1 MDTMN
6 ERKQAEEI
14 DPATMDATPY
24 YWTKLRF
31 KDKLYGQYGVKDTL
45 SYMDAIS
52 VLCYH
57 QMGLLPVVR
66 ASEYQDLQMELY
78 HRSHPIGVFRGE
90 EVIRFLVGHDQQL
103 FSHMDLVSER
113 FPDFKAHEKLLTGE
127 SYAHLVSR
135 KTGRKYIGNPM
146 NEKEMME
153 PRYFRM
159 VRPNGYVVG
168 EFALS
173 AIDPLPSFTKEQL
186 RGDFCFELLK
196 QDGTVRSRLSI
207 QAYSFIQNFEATG
220 WPYYEPGAG
229 FGSTLIARGY
239 HEPFILSHYPEYIQ
253 FLKDQ
258 GMVEQARDLQFQDT
272 VRKLWGTPEWSQDL
286 MDFHWDRTASKREA
300 SAWDWLRHIEGKVV
314 KSSIDRI
321 DTELLRE
328 DTVKD
333 LFPADLQ
340 AVVERVRSL
349 VIDYPHLLAEDRIP
363 KRILMNRSFWFPL
376 LELSGSAYNV
386 ARYIPGPLLDD
397 EIVQFD
403 LVQNGYLNPQ
413 DLGERLLRTSVA
425 PSPLR
430 DIMRDTGDMER
441 VLKDPGVVIDK
452 PMLYYAMAKDY
463 RLLTLIPEDKLW
475 DVKGF
480 EERLIHTLRR
490 QVTKASLTSQLDKLP
505 TPLRTERVNQV
516 IEELKSSLSRP
527 VPQGESRGE
536 EKSWITRL
544 GL

>member
-1 MDTMN
+1 M
-6 ERKQAEEI
+6 
-14 DPATMDATPY
+14 
-24 YWTKLRF
+24 
-31 KDKLYGQYGVKDTL
+31 
-45 SYMDAIS
+45 
-52 VLCYH
+52 
-57 QMGLLPVVR
+57 
-66 ASEYQDLQMELY
+66 
-78 HRSHPIGVFRGE
+78 
-90 EVIRFLVGHDQQL
+90 
-103 FSHMDLVSER
+103 
-113 FPDFKAHEKLLTGE
+113 
-127 SYAHLVSR
+127 
-135 KTGRKYIGNPM
+135 
-146 NEKEMME
+146 
-153 PRYFRM
+153 
-159 VRPNGYVVG
+159 
-168 EFALS
+168 
-173 AIDPLPSFTKEQL
+173 
-186 RGDFCFELLK
+186 
-196 QDGTVRSRLSI
+196 
-207 QAYSFIQNFEATG
+207 
-220 WPYYEPGAG
+220 
-229 FGSTLIARGY
+229 
-239 HEPFILSHYPEYIQ
+239 
-253 FLKDQ
+253 
-258 GMVEQARDLQFQDT
+258 
-272 VRKLWGTPEWSQDL
+272 
-286 MDFHWDRTASKREA
+286 
-300 SAWDWLRHIEGKVV
+300 
-314 KSSIDRI
+314 
-321 DTELLRE
+321 
-328 DTVKD
+328 
-333 LFPADLQ
+333 
-340 AVVERVRSL
+340 
-349 VIDYPHLLAEDRIP
+349 IDYPHLLAEDRIP